1 MSKRK
6 DSKGRILRTGE
17 SERANGSYMYRYT
30 DIDGLRKTIYA
41 TNLNELREEEKLI
54 QQDIT
59 DGIGYKA
66 GAITF
71 NEYFEKYLEL
81 KGNISPSTKRN
92 YNRSWVNYVKNTRF
106 GNTPLKDITK
116 SDVILL
122 LKSMSEKGLG
132 KPSINTMVSGI
143 LSPCM
148 KMAMEDNIIRNNPCT
163 NCRKE
168 IRGEDTEPE
177 EVLTT
182 VQQKNF
188 LTYIKNSNYAYY
200 YPLFT
205 FMLETAF
212 RVGEVCGLTWND
224 VDLENGFIH
233 VTHQLQ
239 YTNAGKKSFQYQV
252 ISPKSKS
259 GIRNVPLSNIAKE
272 ALIQQRQNQI
282 EMDKKTIIAVD
293 GYEDFVVSTRQKKPF
308 ITQTVGRVLG
318 RIVDDYNSDVKKF
331 GGGLE
336 PLPHIHP
343 HLLRHT
349 GCSRMA
355 EAGIDPRTLQEIMG
369 HASMRMTMELYN
381 HVTDERLANEIQK
394 LNTRQFL

>member
-17 SERANGSYMYRYT
+17 SERTNGSYMYRYT
-30 DIDGLRKTIYA
+30 DIDGIRKTIYA
-41 TNLNELREEEKLI
+41 ANLNELREEEKII
-54 QQDIT
+54 QRDID

-66 GAITF
+66 GAVTF

-92 YNRSWVNYVKNTRF
+92 YNRSWENYIKNTRF

-132 KPSINTMVSGI
+132 KPSINTIVAGV

-148 KMAMEDNIIRNNPCT
+148 KMAIEDNIIRSNPCI

-168 IRGEDTEPE
+168 IRGEDTAPE
-177 EVLTT
+177 DVLTT
-182 VQQKNF
+182 VQQNNF
-188 LTYIKNSNYAYY
+188 LTYIKNSKYAYY

-205 FMLETAF
+205 FMIETAL
-212 RVGEVCGLTWND
+212 RVGEVCGLTWSD
-224 VDLENGFIH
+224 IDLENGFIH

-239 YTNAGKKSFQYQV
+239 YTNAGKDTCQYQ
-252 ISPKSKS
+252 ILSPKSKS
-259 GIRNVPLSNIAKE
+259 GIRNVPLSNVAKE
-272 ALIQQRQNQI
+272 ALLEQKRNQI
-282 EMDKKTIIAVD
+282 EMDKKTEIVID
-293 GYEDFVVSTRQKKPF
+293 GYTDFVFSNKQNKPL
-308 ITQTVGRVLG
+308 ITQTIGRILG
-318 RIVDDYNSDVKKF
+318 RIVDDYNSDIKKF
-331 GGGLE
+331 GGSLE

-355 EAGIDPRTLQEIMG
+355 EAGIDPRTLQDIMG

-381 HVTDERLANEIQK
+381 HVTDERLTNEVQK
-394 LNTRQFL
+394 LNNRRIS